1 MGYQMSGL
9 AEEHP
14 DLARITLAVFFIA
27 ALVVASAWILQPFL
41 PAIIWAT
48 MLVIAT
54 WPMMRGIQRATW
66 NSRAVAVIVMTVVL
80 LLAFVAPLW
89 FAISTIVDHSDQ
101 ILKWAASIPS
111 MDLSPPNWLASVP
124 LIGSKL
130 VDIWS
135 RFVGSGLHD
144 VLQKATPYAG
154 VLTQWFLSTAGSV
167 GLVLLQ
173 FLLTVALA
181 AVMYSRGEAAGE
193 AVVQFGR
200 RVAGERG
207 AQSIK
212 LAAQAIRGV
221 ALGVVVTA
229 FVQAGIGGL
238 GVAIAGVPFAPILC
252 AIMFMLCIAQIGPA
266 LVLIPAVIWMFMERD
281 LSWAIF
287 LLVCSI
293 VAIGID
299 NIIRPVLIRKGVD
312 LPLLLILAG
321 VIGGLLGFGLVGIFL
336 GPTILAVGYTLL
348 KAWVAEADQERTLH
362 VGSVHGSWSRAPIL
376 TGRK

>member
-1 MGYQMSGL
+1 V
-9 AEEHP
+9 
-14 DLARITLAVFFIA
+14 DLAAVSARNRLGYNAGHRHLADDALDSTNGVEWSGYRGARDDHCA
-27 ALVVASAWILQPFL
+27 AARLCR
-41 PAIIWAT
+41 T
-48 MLVIAT
+48 
-54 WPMMRGIQRATW
+54 
-66 NSRAVAVIVMTVVL
+66 TVVRDQHDRRSFRSDL
-80 LLAFVAPLW
+80 QMGGSHPLDGPFATQLAYKYP
-89 FAISTIVDHSDQ
+89 VDREQACRH
-101 ILKWAASIPS
+101 L
-111 MDLSPPNWLASVP
+111 VP
-124 LIGSKL
+124 LRGERPARL
-130 VDIWS
+130 
-135 RFVGSGLHD
+135 
-144 VLQKATPYAG
+144 LQKAIPYAG

-181 AVMYSRGEAAGE
+181 AVMYSRGEAAAE

-229 FVQAGIGGL
+229 FIQAGIGGL
-238 GVAIAGVPFAPILC
+238 GVAIAGVPFAPVLC

-266 LVLIPAVIWMFMERD
+266 LVLIPAVIWMFMERE

-293 VAIGID
+293 VAVGID
-299 NIIRPVLIRKGVD
+299 NIIRPDLIRKGVD
-312 LPLLLILAG
+312 LPLLLILGG

-348 KAWVAEADQERTLH
+348 RVWVAEADQEKMLH
-362 VGSVHGSWSRAPIL
+362 VGSVHGSWNRAPIL